1 MKHEKIAKIL
11 RQYRKQQHMSV
22 QDVVVRLNQEAVNV
36 SPKTV
41 YAWENGATQPDI
53 GTMLLLCRIYQIPN
67 LQQLM
72 ETAPK
77 QAPQGVPVLL
87 SEAESDFIQKYRE
100 HPEMHDAIK
109 KLLG

>member
-22 QDVVVRLNQEAVNV
+22 QDVVVRLNQEEVNV

-41 YAWENGATQPDI
+41 YAWENGTTQPDI
-53 GTMLLLCRIYQIPN
+53 GTMLLLCRIYQIEN

-72 ETAPK
+72 ETAPEHT
-77 QAPQGVPVLL
+77 AGGIPVLL

-100 HPEMHDAIK
+100 HPEMHDAIQ